1 MHRQPLMNGQ
11 TIPSIR
17 PALCDY
23 ITPHPSLTA
32 PSNLL
37 PFFLSDNIQT
47 RLPTRLLT
55 LPHLIHTPYFYKAV
69 CSAHGLARFCFELEL
84 IPLPAPPLPSPPK
97 KRLVKLRHS
106 LSTRVRVRW
115 RFCFEL

>member
-1 MHRQPLMNGQ
+1 MLSRQKEILLPDYTLPAGSSWVMHRQPLMNGQ
-11 TIPSIR
+11 INPSIR

-32 PSNLL
+32 HSNLL

-55 LPHLIHTPYFYKAV
+55 
-69 CSAHGLARFCFELEL
+69 
-84 IPLPAPPLPSPPK
+84 
-97 KRLVKLRHS
+97 
-106 LSTRVRVRW
+106 
-115 RFCFEL
+115 